1 MQHLVKWQTCLE
13 IFMENTGHSQLRFKS
28 RFRSILMRVTFLLLI
43 TLTACHQ
50 AFHVSHTQVPKS
62 PLYVNKNSGVDSA
75 MLAKILPYK
84 LKLDSQM
91 NEVIVQNELELKKEL
106 PEGSLGNFLADQ
118 LMNYA
123 HTSMAIQ
130 PDFCVL
136 NHGGLRLP
144 AIYPGPVYL
153 RTLFELQPFENQ
165 LATLQI
171 KGKDLNQ
178 VFELIKEWGGA
189 PISGLQLVF
198 QAGNLK
204 SAFIQG
210 KDIQAEKVYTILT
223 SDYLANGGDHADVFK
238 RVNEKVFYNEK
249 LRDALILNLRTMAKK
264 GQSIQSKKDGRI
276 QFIQ

>member
-1 MQHLVKWQTCLE
+1 MVN
-13 IFMENTGHSQLRFKS
+13 IGHSQLRFKS
-28 RFRSILMRVTFLLLI
+28 RLRIILLRISFLLLI
-43 TLTACHQ
+43 ALTACHQ
-50 AFHVSHTQVPKS
+50 SLHVSQTKVPSS
-62 PLYVNKNSGVDSA
+62 PLYVNKNTGVDSV
-75 MLAKILPYK
+75 MLLQILPYK

-91 NEVIVQNELELKKEL
+91 NEVIVQNDVELKKEL

-123 HTSMAIQ
+123 QTSMSIQ

-153 RTLFELQPFENQ
+153 RTVFELQPFENQ
-165 LATLQI
+165 LATVQI

-189 PISGLQLVF
+189 PLSGIQLVF
-198 QAGNLK
+198 QSGSLK
-204 SAFIQG
+204 TATVQG
-210 KDIQAEKVYTILT
+210 QEIQADKVYTILT

-238 RVNEKVFYNEK
+238 MVKEKVYYKDK
-249 LRDALILNLRTMAKK
+249 LRDALIFNLRTMAKK
-264 GQSIQSKKDGRI
+264 GQSIQSKKDGRV

>member
-1 MQHLVKWQTCLE
+1 M
-13 IFMENTGHSQLRFKS
+13 RFKS
-28 RFRSILMRVTFLLLI
+28 RFRNYLLRVFFLLCI
-43 TLTACHQ
+43 GLTACHQ
-50 AFHVSHTQVPKS
+50 AMHISHSQAPTS

-75 MLAKILPYK
+75 MMAQILPYK

-91 NEVIVQNELELKKEL
+91 NEVIVQNDLELKKEL

-118 LMNYA
+118 LMDYA
-123 HTSMAIQ
+123 HTKMAIQ

-153 RTLFELQPFENQ
+153 RTIFELQPFENQ
-165 LATLQI
+165 LATVQI
-171 KGKDLNQ
+171 QGKDLNQ

-198 QAGNLK
+198 QSGSLK
-204 SAFIQG
+204 TATVQG

-238 RVNEKVFYNEK
+238 RVNEKVFYHEK
-249 LRDALILNLRTMAKK
+249 LRDALILNLRTMSKK